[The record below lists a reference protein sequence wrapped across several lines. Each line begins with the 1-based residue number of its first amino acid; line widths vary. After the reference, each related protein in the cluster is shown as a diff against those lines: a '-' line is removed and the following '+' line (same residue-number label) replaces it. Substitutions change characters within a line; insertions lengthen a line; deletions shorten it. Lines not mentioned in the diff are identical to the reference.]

1 MLAVKSST
9 GTSAT
14 MVHGLGLNEMSLEQP
29 LDATSEF
36 YELIWLLAAFLC
48 WKGKTVITLILT
60 RVVEPLASLALG

>member
-1 MLAVKSST
+1 
-9 GTSAT
+9 

-36 YELIWLLAAFLC
+36 HELIWLLAAFLC
-48 WKGKTVITLILT
+48 WKEKTVITLILA

>member
-1 MLAVKSST
+1 
-9 GTSAT
+9 

-36 YELIWLLAAFLC
+36 HELIWLLAAFLC
-48 WKGKTVITLILT
+48 WKGKMVITLILA